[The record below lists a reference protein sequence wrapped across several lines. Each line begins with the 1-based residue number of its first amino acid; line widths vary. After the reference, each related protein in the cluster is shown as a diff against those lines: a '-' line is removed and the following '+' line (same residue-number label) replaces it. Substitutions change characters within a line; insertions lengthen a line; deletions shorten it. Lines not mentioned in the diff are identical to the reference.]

1 MMRQRVKPTKLLTIL
16 AVATLPFLASCVSE
30 AERARI
36 AAEQAEQAR
45 VSKEAEAKRQAEEA
59 RRQAEEEKRIAAER
73 EKQRKQA
80 LLAARE
86 DLINLEKRVLR
97 TRLSGEIFRAEQ
109 KLSEK
114 ERSRGR
120 ALLDAFGEDQMPIL
134 VARYKEARQV
144 FLEAEANLNELLKAF
159 AAEGVDVEINKTVLF
174 ACAEKQK
181 PLDVLK
187 EELKEEQEEVIPKIN
202 DIFQAAGN
210 RWLDLATEYW
220 YLRYKLTDFYSQFK
234 IDAIT
239 PDELAAKDAE
249 FVEE

>member
-45 VSKEAEAKRQAEEA
+45 IAKEAEAK
-59 RRQAEEEKRIAAER
+59 RQAEEEKRIAAER
-73 EKQRKQA
+73 EAQRKQA

-86 DLINLEKRVLR
+86 DLIALEKLVLR
-97 TRLSGEIFRAEQ
+97 TRLSGEIFPAER
-109 KLSEK
+109 KLSEE

-120 ALLDAFGEDQMPIL
+120 ALLDTFGEEQMPIL

-144 FLEAEANLNELLKAF
+144 FLEAEANLNELLKAL

-174 ACAEKQK
+174 ACAERQK

-210 RWLDLATEYW
+210 RWLDLAAKYW
-220 YLRYKLTDFYSQFK
+220 WLRYKLTDFYSQFK
-234 IDAIT
+234 IGAIT

>member
-45 VSKEAEAKRQAEEA
+45 IAKEAEAKRQAEEA
-59 RRQAEEEKRIAAER
+59 RRKAEEEKRIAAER

-134 VARYKEARQV
+134 VARCKEARQV
-144 FLEAEANLNELLKAF
+144 FLEAEANLNELLKAL
-159 AAEGVDVEINKTVLF
+159 AAEGVDMEINETVLF

-234 IDAIT
+234 IGAIT
-239 PDELAAKDAE
+239 PDELATKDAE

>member
-1 MMRQRVKPTKLLTIL
+1 MKPTKLLTIL

-45 VSKEAEAKRQAEEA
+45 IAKEAEAK
-59 RRQAEEEKRIAAER
+59 RQAEEEKRIAAER

-134 VARYKEARQV
+134 VARCKEARQV
-144 FLEAEANLNELLKAF
+144 FLEAEANLNELLKAL
-159 AAEGVDVEINKTVLF
+159 AAEGVDMEINETVLF

-234 IDAIT
+234 IGAIT
-239 PDELAAKDAE
+239 PDELATKDAE

>member
-1 MMRQRVKPTKLLTIL
+1 MNPTKLLTIL

-45 VSKEAEAKRQAEEA
+45 IAKEAEAKRQAEEA

-144 FLEAEANLNELLKAF
+144 FLEAEANLNELSKAL
-159 AAEGVDVEINKTVLF
+159 AAEGV
-174 ACAEKQK
+174 A
-181 PLDVLK
+181 VLK
-187 EELKEEQEEVIPKIN
+187 RRHADVFLENTNKIRA
-202 DIFQAAGN
+202 IGKTTLIAG
-210 RWLDLATEYW
+210 
-220 YLRYKLTDFYSQFK
+220 
-234 IDAIT
+234 
-239 PDELAAKDAE
+239 
-249 FVEE
+249 VGH